1 MKLNKGE
8 YMKKIALIAAAAMAF
23 VATDACAGV
32 EKGQKL
38 YLKACKACHGNGVK
52 GAAMN
57 TQAGWDKVFANG
69 AKSLVDKHQKDPK
82 AAAYFNGAFGNH
94 KDDLHDFLKEYGSD
108 SGNVPACG

>member
-1 MKLNKGE
+1 
-8 YMKKIALIAAAAMAF
+8 MKKVSVLAAAALVALMSTSAF
-23 VATDACAGV
+23 ASV

-38 YLKACKACHGNGVK
+38 YLKACKSCHGNGVK

-69 AKSLVDKHQKDPK
+69 AKSLIDKHQKDPK
-82 AAAYFNGAFGNH
+82 AAAYFNGAF
-94 KDDLHDFLKEYGSD
+94 KDHMNDLHDFLKEYGSD